1 MKLLRLLVA
10 VPLLLLGA
18 CTSPPKLSEEEA
30 LQRIEQWAA
39 TSDWQA
45 EYEVTTRDDI
55 IPPSVV
61 GARVS
66 VEVADAT
73 AAKRFFFEFKQL
85 TEHMEHPQ
93 YLEAHMTWP
102 QDDGKVELQLD
113 AHDSDKVTHQL
124 WGWATAPFPGTSTA
138 RRIGFTDLA
147 KVEDAARHLRKAG
160 SRTIP
165 VEELTYH
172 DPVNFA
178 SADDLPED
186 HKLVLR
192 TSEPEPD
199 LVSFVGPGD
208 RHRIRS
214 QQDAISRLSQAGITP
229 QRYQEYEYWLGDVS
243 LDEARR
249 ALDILGTADVVHAD
263 RFTLNSAPALKESYP
278 LLEQLLAVPGVE
290 HVSIGGTVELTI
302 AVEHCAEAIASI
314 PDVTE
319 LVVECAEGGKTV
331 VKASGHG
338 SELKRIL
345 PTLREAQRHGMVD
358 LRWSDF
364 APRGVT
370 LNPEATEADWEEGFR
385 LLRTLPWPGTAVILF
400 RIDGLPEAELYL
412 ESTTTGEATHSR
424 RTNDEVWDRVIAAW
438 NASR

>member
-45 EYEVTTRDDI
+45 EYEVTRRDDT
-55 IPPSVV
+55 PPSAVV

-66 VEVADAT
+66 VEVPDAK
-73 AAKRFFFEFKQL
+73 AARRFFFEFTQL
-85 TEHMEHPQ
+85 TEHMEHPR
-93 YLEAHMTWP
+93 YLEARMSWP

-113 AHDSDKVTHQL
+113 ARDSDELAHQL

-147 KVEDAARHLRKAG
+147 KVEDAARHLRRDG

-165 VEELTYH
+165 IEELTHH

-192 TSEPEPD
+192 TLEPD
-199 LVSFVGPGD
+199 PESVSFVGPGD
-208 RHRIRS
+208 KHRIRS
-214 QQDAISRLSQAGITP
+214 QQEAVSRLHQAGIRP

-249 ALDILGTADVVHAD
+249 ALDILGRAEAVHAD
-263 RFTLNSAPALKESYP
+263 RFTLHPASSLKESYP

-370 LNPEATEADWEEGFR
+370 LNPEATEAEWEEGFR
-385 LLRTLPWPGTAVILF
+385 LLRTLPWAGTTRISF
-400 RIDGLPEAELYL
+400 RIAGLPEAKLYL
-412 ESTTTGEATHSR
+412 ESTTTGEATDSSR
-424 RTNDEVWDRVIAAW
+424 TDDEVWDRVIAAW
-438 NASR
+438 DASR